1 MKQAI
6 DPHETPAR
14 VTAALRQLAETGDVR
29 LAAMGQ
35 RYLDTIGT
43 TYPKLVSPDS
53 LNTFKNLGIKSRAAE
68 LATPLPRG
76 WNAGKPQQMTDLNM
90 AKAYIRA
97 AGGNRQAA
105 IDLAKNNGWI
115 LN

>member
-53 LNTFKNLGIKSRAAE
+53 LNTFKNLGIQSKAAI

-76 WNAGKPQQMTDLNM
+76 WNAGKPTQMTDPAM
-90 AKAYIRA
+90 AKKYYEA
-97 AGGNRQAA
+97 AGRNKQAA
-105 IDLAKNNGWI
+105 IDLAKNNGW
-115 LN
+115 LLQ